1 VVTFPYLLLPLAREF
16 FDMYVIIPTVMRSH
30 TGGLSRV
37 RVQGETVDD
46 VLKQLVQQHPDLQR
60 HLFDS
65 DGRLVSF
72 VNVFVNDENIRD
84 LDHGDTKLSD
94 TDDVLLVPA
103 IAGG

>member
-1 VVTFPYLLLPLAREF
+1 
-16 FDMYVIIPTVMRSH
+16 MYVIIPTVMRSH

-37 RVQGETVDD
+37 CVQGESVDD
-46 VLKQLVQQHPDLQR
+46 VLKQLVKQHPDLQH

-65 DGRLVSF
+65 EGRLVSF

-84 LDHGDTKLSD
+84 LDQGNTKLSD